1 MRLFWLTLT
10 LLGLMLCACDKGSH
24 VDPQS
29 PKERI
34 TTRIA
39 HTAGGGTTASTN
51 YQARISIGVPQP
63 YGEAQGSGKVLK
75 VGCKPSP

>member
-1 MRLFWLTLT
+1 MRLFWLTLA
-10 LLGLMLCACDKGSH
+10 LLGLMLSACDKSSH
-24 VDPQS
+24 VDRQPYQG
-29 PKERI
+29 PV

-51 YQARISIGVPQP
+51 YQARISIGAPQP